1 MKNLFKSSF
10 MAIAAVVLSFCACT
24 EPAEEAPAQV
34 YFPKENGGRVEIA
47 IDAMSFDVALNRV
60 GEGASASVPVTVMA
74 DSLAAAWFE
83 FPAVAEFANASK
95 SAVYTVTLKEGAVL
109 EYDRFAK
116 ITLSIAGEYA
126 AALGN
131 ALYSFEVGVPASWSE
146 WEKVGEGTYYP
157 SVYWSGEQEG
167 LSVYYRECL
176 VNDADAQ
183 YCIQG
188 IGNTMNLTVEF
199 DRQTG
204 ACQVLPQYAATN
216 YKYGQVTVSDVLH
229 SPLSDVESTYEEYPC
244 TYDAER
250 GLFTFNLAYIVST
263 QWGGNADESFGCG
276 IEKFQLDGFEVDVP
290 EPWSEW
296 EKMGEG
302 TYYPSVYWSGE
313 QEGLSVYYREC
324 LANETDAQF
333 CIQGIENTMNL
344 TVEYDRLTGAC
355 QVLPQYAATN
365 YKYGQVTVSDV
376 LHSPLSDVE
385 STYEEY
391 PCTYDAERGLFT
403 FNLAYIVSTQW
414 GGNADESFG
423 CGIEKFQ
430 LDGFVKLDADY
441 SFAMQFR
448 GHYIDAD
455 GVDNAVISVSKGADV
470 GGCLMA
476 VVAADNNTDA
486 TVQGMLAG
494 NVPCDTLIAGGF
506 YACPMTASGNY
517 KAVAITY
524 NADGELIETHT
535 VEFEFWVAAD
545 SNPWKSLGYAKYTDD
560 VIAPL
565 LGAAVPAYYVQVLES
580 KGQPGLFRLVDPYGP
595 LFPMYQ
601 SAESYKDGSYIE
613 IDATDPQ
620 GVWIVGWQSTGFNI
634 LDKGLVS
641 ITSSAWYQANE
652 LGATKDEVKEAGYC
666 GTYANGVITFP
677 ANGIFAAIGDKAY
690 YANRN
695 AAFALDMTDMLE
707 SLPAEAAASR
717 SIAARMMM
725 EIKAKTMGHVARFKK
740 IDNSFLTPQQ

>member
-1 MKNLFKSSF
+1 MKNLLKSSF

-83 FPAVAEFANASK
+83 FPAVVEFANASK

-109 EYDRFAK
+109 EYDRYAK

-131 ALYSFEVGVPASWSE
+131 ALYSFEVGVPAPWSE

-167 LSVYYRECL
+167 LSLYYRECL
-176 VNDADAQ
+176 ANDADAQ

-199 DRQTG
+199 DRQGG

-216 YKYGQVTVSDVLH
+216 YKYGQVTVTDVPH
-229 SPLSDVESTYEEYPC
+229 SPLAAVE
-244 TYDAER
+244 
-250 GLFTFNLAYIVST
+250 G
-263 QWGGNADESFGCG
+263 
-276 IEKFQLDGFEVDVP
+276 
-290 EPWSEW
+290 
-296 EKMGEG
+296 
-302 TYYPSVYWSGE
+302 
-313 QEGLSVYYREC
+313 
-324 LANETDAQF
+324 
-333 CIQGIENTMNL
+333 
-344 TVEYDRLTGAC
+344 
-355 QVLPQYAATN
+355 
-365 YKYGQVTVSDV
+365 
-376 LHSPLSDVE
+376 
-385 STYEEY
+385 TYEEY

-506 YACPMTASGNY
+506 YACPMSASGNY

-524 NADGELIETHT
+524 NTDGEVIEPHT

-545 SNPWKSLGYAKYTDD
+545 SNPWTSLGYAKYTDD
-560 VIAPL
+560 VVAPL
-565 LGAAVPAYYVQVLES
+565 LGATVPAYYVQVLES
-580 KGQPGLFRLVDPYGP
+580 KEQPGLFRLLDPYGP
-595 LFPMYQ
+595 AFPMYQ

-641 ITSSAWYQANE
+641 ITSDAWYQANA
-652 LGATKDEVKEAGYC
+652 LGATKDEVKEVGYC

-677 ANGIFAAIGDKAY
+677 VNGILWSVGDQ
-690 YANRN
+690 
-695 AAFALDMTDMLE
+695 AFYGNTSGAFVLDMTNLLE
-707 SLPAEAAASR
+707 SIPAEEGAESAAPVV
-717 SIAARMMM
+717 RMGMKPQG
-725 EIKAKTMGHVARFKK
+725 KAVGKVSLFKR

>member
-1 MKNLFKSSF
+1 MLFMKKLLKGCFLAF
-10 MAIAAVVLSFCACT
+10 AAVVLGFTACT
-24 EPAEEAPAQV
+24 EPVEVPPAQV
-34 YFPKENGGRVEIA
+34 YFSKDNDGRVDIA
-47 IDAMSFDVALNRV
+47 IDANSFDVTLNRLDAD
-60 GEGASASVPVTVMA
+60 GSALVPITVTA

-83 FPAVAEFANASK
+83 LPGTVEFTDTAL
-95 SAVYTVTLKEGAVL
+95 SAVYTITVKDGAVL
-109 EYDRFAK
+109 EYDKYAG
-116 ITLSIAGEYA
+116 ISLAVAGENA
-126 AALGN
+126 AALGKTVH
-131 ALYSFEVGVPASWSE
+131 SFEVGVPAPWSE

-157 SVYWSGEQEG
+157 SVYWSGEQES
-167 LSVYYRECL
+167 LSLYYRECL

-199 DRQTG
+199 DRQGG

-216 YKYGQVTVSDVLH
+216 YKYGQVTVSDVPH
-229 SPLSDVESTYEEYPC
+229 SPLSAVE
-244 TYDAER
+244 
-250 GLFTFNLAYIVST
+250 G
-263 QWGGNADESFGCG
+263 
-276 IEKFQLDGFEVDVP
+276 
-290 EPWSEW
+290 
-296 EKMGEG
+296 
-302 TYYPSVYWSGE
+302 
-313 QEGLSVYYREC
+313 
-324 LANETDAQF
+324 
-333 CIQGIENTMNL
+333 
-344 TVEYDRLTGAC
+344 
-355 QVLPQYAATN
+355 
-365 YKYGQVTVSDV
+365 
-376 LHSPLSDVE
+376 
-385 STYEEY
+385 TYEEY

-486 TVQGMLAG
+486 VVQGMLAG

-506 YACPMTASGNY
+506 YACPMSASGNY

-524 NADGELIETHT
+524 NADGEVIEPHT

-545 SNPWKSLGYAKYTDD
+545 SNPWTSLGYAKYTDD
-560 VIAPL
+560 VVAPL
-565 LGAAVPAYYVQVLES
+565 LGATVPAYYVQVLES
-580 KGQPGLFRLVDPYGP
+580 KEQPGLFRLLDPYGP
-595 LFPMYQ
+595 AFPMYQ

-641 ITSSAWYQANE
+641 ITSDAWYQANA
-652 LGATKDEVKEAGYC
+652 LGATKEEVKEAGFC

-677 ANGIFAAIGDKAY
+677 VNGILWSVGDQAFY
-690 YANRN
+690 GNTSGE
-695 AAFALDMTDMLE
+695 FALDITNLLE
-707 SLPAEAAASR
+707 SIPAEEGAESATPVV
-717 SIAARMMM
+717 RMGMKPQG
-725 EIKAKTMGHVARFKK
+725 KAVGKVSLFKR

>member
-1 MKNLFKSSF
+1 MRFMKNLFKSSF

-83 FPAVAEFANASK
+83 FPAVVEFANASK

-131 ALYSFEVGVPASWSE
+131 ALYSFEVGVPA
-146 WEKVGEGTYYP
+146 
-157 SVYWSGEQEG
+157 
-167 LSVYYRECL
+167 
-176 VNDADAQ
+176 
-183 YCIQG
+183 
-188 IGNTMNLTVEF
+188 
-199 DRQTG
+199 
-204 ACQVLPQYAATN
+204 
-216 YKYGQVTVSDVLH
+216 
-229 SPLSDVESTYEEYPC
+229 
-244 TYDAER
+244 
-250 GLFTFNLAYIVST
+250 
-263 QWGGNADESFGCG
+263 
-276 IEKFQLDGFEVDVP
+276 
-290 EPWSEW
+290 PWSEW

-376 LHSPLSDVE
+376 LHSPVPVVRNADDE
-385 STYEEY
+385 S
-391 PCTYDAERGLFT
+391 PCTYDEEKGLFT
-403 FNLAYIVSTQW
+403 FNLAYVVSMQM

-430 LDGFVKLDADY
+430 LDGFVEPDY
-441 SFAMQFR
+441 SLSMQFR
-448 GHYIDAD
+448 GHYLDAN
-455 GVDNAVISVSKGADV
+455 GMDNAVVSVSKGAGVARYMMTVV
-470 GGCLMA
+470 G
-476 VVAADNNTDA
+476 ADENTDEIA
-486 TVQGMLAG
+486 GGMLAG
-494 NVPCDTLIAGGF
+494 SVACDTLTEGGF
-506 YACPMTASGNY
+506 YAYPITASGDY

-524 NADGELIETHT
+524 SAEGEVIAAHT
-535 VEFEFWVAAD
+535 MEFKFWVAAD

-565 LGAAVPAYYVQVLES
+565 LGATVPAYYVQVLES
-580 KGQPGLFRLVDPYGP
+580 KELPGLFRLVDPYGP
-595 LFPMYQ
+595 LSPMYQ
-601 SAESYKDGSYIE
+601 SAESYKAGSYIE

-641 ITSSAWYQANE
+641 ITSYAWYRANE
-652 LGATKDEVKEAGYC
+652 LGATKEDVKEVGYC

-677 ANGIFAAIGDKAY
+677 VNGILWSVGDQAY
-690 YANRN
+690 YGNTSGE
-695 AAFALDMTDMLE
+695 FALDMTNLLE
-707 SLPAEAAASR
+707 SIPAEEGGASAAPVV
-717 SIAARMMM
+717 RMGMKPQG
-725 EIKAKTMGHVARFKK
+725 KAVGKVSLFKK

>member
-83 FPAVAEFANASK
+83 FPAVVEFANASK

-131 ALYSFEVGVPASWSE
+131 ALYSFEVGVPA
-146 WEKVGEGTYYP
+146 
-157 SVYWSGEQEG
+157 
-167 LSVYYRECL
+167 
-176 VNDADAQ
+176 
-183 YCIQG
+183 
-188 IGNTMNLTVEF
+188 
-199 DRQTG
+199 
-204 ACQVLPQYAATN
+204 
-216 YKYGQVTVSDVLH
+216 
-229 SPLSDVESTYEEYPC
+229 
-244 TYDAER
+244 
-250 GLFTFNLAYIVST
+250 
-263 QWGGNADESFGCG
+263 
-276 IEKFQLDGFEVDVP
+276 
-290 EPWSEW
+290 PWSEW
-296 EKMGEG
+296 ENMGEG

-344 TVEYDRLTGAC
+344 TVEYDRLTAAC

-376 LHSPLSDVE
+376 LHSPVPVVRNADDE
-385 STYEEY
+385 S
-391 PCTYDAERGLFT
+391 PCTYDEEKGLFT

-470 GGCLMA
+470 GGCLIA

-486 TVQGMLAG
+486 IVQGMLAG

-524 NADGELIETHT
+524 NADGEVIEPHT

-580 KGQPGLFRLVDPYGP
+580 KENPGLFRLLDPYGP
-595 LFPMYQ
+595 AFPMYQ
-601 SAESYKDGSYIE
+601 SAESYKAGSYIE

-641 ITSSAWYQANE
+641 ITSDAWYKAND
-652 LGATKDEVKEAGYC
+652 LGATKEEVKEADYC

-677 ANGIFAAIGDKAY
+677 VNGILWSVGDQAFY
-690 YANRN
+690 GNTSG
-695 AAFALDMTDMLE
+695 AFALDMTNLLE
-707 SLPAEAAASR
+707 SIPAEEGSESAAP
-717 SIAARMMM
+717 AAR
-725 EIKAKTMGHVARFKK
+725 KAVKFQGEAMGKVSLFKK
-740 IDNSFLTPQQ
+740 IDNSFLTPTDAVIE

>member
-83 FPAVAEFANASK
+83 FPAVVEFANASK

-131 ALYSFEVGVPASWSE
+131 ALYSFEVGVPA
-146 WEKVGEGTYYP
+146 
-157 SVYWSGEQEG
+157 
-167 LSVYYRECL
+167 
-176 VNDADAQ
+176 
-183 YCIQG
+183 
-188 IGNTMNLTVEF
+188 
-199 DRQTG
+199 
-204 ACQVLPQYAATN
+204 
-216 YKYGQVTVSDVLH
+216 
-229 SPLSDVESTYEEYPC
+229 
-244 TYDAER
+244 
-250 GLFTFNLAYIVST
+250 
-263 QWGGNADESFGCG
+263 
-276 IEKFQLDGFEVDVP
+276 
-290 EPWSEW
+290 PWSEW

-376 LHSPLSDVE
+376 LHSPVPVVRNADDE
-385 STYEEY
+385 S
-391 PCTYDAERGLFT
+391 PCTYDEEKGLFT
-403 FNLAYIVSTQW
+403 FNLAYVVSIQW

-524 NADGELIETHT
+524 SAEGEVIEPHT

-580 KGQPGLFRLVDPYGP
+580 KEQPGLFRLVDPYGP

-620 GVWIVGWQSTGFNI
+620 GVWIVGWQSTGFYA
-634 LDKGLVS
+634 LDYGHLS
-641 ITSSAWYQANE
+641 ITSDAWYQANE
-652 LGATKDEVKEAGYC
+652 LGATKDDVKEVGYC
-666 GTYANGVITFP
+666 GTYTNGVITFP
-677 ANGIFAAIGDKAY
+677 VNGILISLGGKAY
-690 YANRN
+690 YGNRN
-695 AAFALDMTDMLE
+695 GAFALDMTNMLE
-707 SLPAEAAASR
+707 TIPEEGGESAAPVV
-717 SIAARMMM
+717 RMGMKPQG
-725 EIKAKTMGHVARFKK
+725 KAVGKVSFFKR

>member
-60 GEGASASVPVTVMA
+60 GEGASASVPVTIMA

-83 FPAVAEFANASK
+83 FPAVVEFANASK

-131 ALYSFEVGVPASWSE
+131 ALYSFEVGVPAPWSE

-167 LSVYYRECL
+167 LSLYYRECL

-199 DRQTG
+199 DRQGGT
-204 ACQVLPQYAATN
+204 CQVLPQYAATN
-216 YKYGQVTVSDVLH
+216 YKYGQVTVSDVPH
-229 SPLSDVESTYEEYPC
+229 SPLSAVE
-244 TYDAER
+244 
-250 GLFTFNLAYIVST
+250 G
-263 QWGGNADESFGCG
+263 
-276 IEKFQLDGFEVDVP
+276 
-290 EPWSEW
+290 
-296 EKMGEG
+296 
-302 TYYPSVYWSGE
+302 
-313 QEGLSVYYREC
+313 
-324 LANETDAQF
+324 
-333 CIQGIENTMNL
+333 
-344 TVEYDRLTGAC
+344 
-355 QVLPQYAATN
+355 
-365 YKYGQVTVSDV
+365 
-376 LHSPLSDVE
+376 
-385 STYEEY
+385 TYEEY

-524 NADGELIETHT
+524 NADGEVIEPHT

-545 SNPWKSLGYAKYTDD
+545 SNPWTSLGYAKYTDD
-560 VIAPL
+560 LVAPL
-565 LGAAVPAYYVQVLES
+565 LGATVPAYYVQVLES
-580 KGQPGLFRLVDPYGP
+580 KEQPGLFRLLDPYGP
-595 LFPMYQ
+595 AFPMYQ

-641 ITSSAWYQANE
+641 ITSYAWYKANE
-652 LGATKDEVKEAGYC
+652 LGATKDEVKEVGYC

-677 ANGIFAAIGDKAY
+677 VNGILWSVGDQ
-690 YANRN
+690 
-695 AAFALDMTDMLE
+695 AFYGNTSGAFVLDMTNLLE
-707 SLPAEAAASR
+707 SIPAEEGAESAAPVV
-717 SIAARMMM
+717 RMGMKPQG
-725 EIKAKTMGHVARFKK
+725 KAVGKVSLFKK

>member
-1 MKNLFKSSF
+1 MRFMKNLFKSSF
-10 MAIAAVVLSFCACT
+10 MAIAAVILSFCACT

-83 FPAVAEFANASK
+83 FPAVVEFANASK

-131 ALYSFEVGVPASWSE
+131 ALYSFEVGVPA
-146 WEKVGEGTYYP
+146 
-157 SVYWSGEQEG
+157 
-167 LSVYYRECL
+167 
-176 VNDADAQ
+176 
-183 YCIQG
+183 
-188 IGNTMNLTVEF
+188 
-199 DRQTG
+199 
-204 ACQVLPQYAATN
+204 
-216 YKYGQVTVSDVLH
+216 
-229 SPLSDVESTYEEYPC
+229 
-244 TYDAER
+244 
-250 GLFTFNLAYIVST
+250 
-263 QWGGNADESFGCG
+263 
-276 IEKFQLDGFEVDVP
+276 
-290 EPWSEW
+290 PWSEW

-376 LHSPLSDVE
+376 LHSPVPVVRNADDE
-385 STYEEY
+385 SPCAYDEEK
-391 PCTYDAERGLFT
+391 GLFT
-403 FNLAYIVSTQW
+403 FNLAYVVSMQM

-476 VVAADNNTDA
+476 VVAADNNTDV

-524 NADGELIETHT
+524 NADGEVIEPHT

-565 LGAAVPAYYVQVLES
+565 LGAAVVPAYYVQVLES
-580 KGQPGLFRLVDPYGP
+580 KEQPGLFRLVDRK
-595 LFPMYQ
+595 
-601 SAESYKDGSYIE
+601 S
-613 IDATDPQ
+613 
-620 GVWIVGWQSTGFNI
+620 VV
-634 LDKGLVS
+634 
-641 ITSSAWYQANE
+641 
-652 LGATKDEVKEAGYC
+652 
-666 GTYANGVITFP
+666 
-677 ANGIFAAIGDKAY
+677 
-690 YANRN
+690 
-695 AAFALDMTDMLE
+695 
-707 SLPAEAAASR
+707 
-717 SIAARMMM
+717 
-725 EIKAKTMGHVARFKK
+725 
-740 IDNSFLTPQQ
+740 

>member
-1 MKNLFKSSF
+1 VK
-10 MAIAAVVLSFCACT
+10 
-24 EPAEEAPAQV
+24 
-34 YFPKENGGRVEIA
+34 
-47 IDAMSFDVALNRV
+47 D
-60 GEGASASVPVTVMA
+60 
-74 DSLAAAWFE
+74 
-83 FPAVAEFANASK
+83 
-95 SAVYTVTLKEGAVL
+95 GAVL
-109 EYDRFAK
+109 EYDKYAG
-116 ITLSIAGEYA
+116 ISLAVAGENA
-126 AALGN
+126 AALGKTVH
-131 ALYSFEVGVPASWSE
+131 SFEVGVPAPWSE

-167 LSVYYRECL
+167 LSLYYRECL

-199 DRQTG
+199 DRQGG

-216 YKYGQVTVSDVLH
+216 YKYGQVTVTDVPH
-229 SPLSDVESTYEEYPC
+229 SPLSAVE
-244 TYDAER
+244 
-250 GLFTFNLAYIVST
+250 G
-263 QWGGNADESFGCG
+263 
-276 IEKFQLDGFEVDVP
+276 
-290 EPWSEW
+290 
-296 EKMGEG
+296 
-302 TYYPSVYWSGE
+302 
-313 QEGLSVYYREC
+313 
-324 LANETDAQF
+324 
-333 CIQGIENTMNL
+333 
-344 TVEYDRLTGAC
+344 
-355 QVLPQYAATN
+355 
-365 YKYGQVTVSDV
+365 
-376 LHSPLSDVE
+376 
-385 STYEEY
+385 TYEEY

-524 NADGELIETHT
+524 NADGEVIEPHT

-545 SNPWKSLGYAKYTDD
+545 SNPWTSLGYAKYTDD

-565 LGAAVPAYYVQVLES
+565 LGATVPAYYVQVLES
-580 KGQPGLFRLVDPYGP
+580 KEQPGLFRLLDPYGP
-595 LFPMYQ
+595 AFPMYQ

-641 ITSSAWYQANE
+641 ITSDAWYQANA
-652 LGATKDEVKEAGYC
+652 LGATKEEVKEVGYC

-677 ANGIFAAIGDKAY
+677 VNGILWSVGDQ
-690 YANRN
+690 
-695 AAFALDMTDMLE
+695 AFYGNTSGAFVLDMTNLLE
-707 SLPAEAAASR
+707 SIPTEEGAESAAPVV
-717 SIAARMMM
+717 RMGMKPQG
-725 EIKAKTMGHVARFKK
+725 KAVGKVSLFKK
-740 IDNSFLTPQQ
+740 IDNSFLTPLQ

>member
-83 FPAVAEFANASK
+83 FPAVVEFANASK

-131 ALYSFEVGVPASWSE
+131 ALYSFEVGVPA
-146 WEKVGEGTYYP
+146 
-157 SVYWSGEQEG
+157 
-167 LSVYYRECL
+167 
-176 VNDADAQ
+176 
-183 YCIQG
+183 
-188 IGNTMNLTVEF
+188 
-199 DRQTG
+199 
-204 ACQVLPQYAATN
+204 
-216 YKYGQVTVSDVLH
+216 
-229 SPLSDVESTYEEYPC
+229 
-244 TYDAER
+244 
-250 GLFTFNLAYIVST
+250 
-263 QWGGNADESFGCG
+263 
-276 IEKFQLDGFEVDVP
+276 
-290 EPWSEW
+290 PWSEW

-376 LHSPLSDVE
+376 LHSPLAAVE
-385 STYEEY
+385 GTYEEY

-430 LDGFVKLDADY
+430 LDGFLKLDADY

-494 NVPCDTLIAGGF
+494 NVPCDTLTAGGF

-524 NADGELIETHT
+524 NADGEVIEPHT

-545 SNPWKSLGYAKYTDD
+545 SNPWISLGYAKYTDD

-565 LGAAVPAYYVQVLES
+565 LGATVPAYYVQVLES
-580 KGQPGLFRLVDPYGP
+580 KENPGLFRLVDPYGP

-620 GVWIVGWQSTGFNI
+620 GVWIVGWQSTGFYA
-634 LDKGLVS
+634 LDYGHLS
-641 ITSSAWYQANE
+641 ITSDAWYQANAWD
-652 LGATKDEVKEAGYC
+652 ATKDEVKKAGLC
-666 GTYANGVITFP
+666 GTYANGVIEFP
-677 ANGIFAAIGDKAY
+677 VKGILWSVGDQAFYGNTKGE
-690 YANRN
+690 
-695 AAFALDMTDMLE
+695 FALDMTNLLE
-707 SLPAEAAASR
+707 SIPAEEGSESAAP
-717 SIAARMMM
+717 AAR
-725 EIKAKTMGHVARFKK
+725 KAVKFQGEAIGKVSLFKK
-740 IDNSFLTPQQ
+740 IDNSFLTPTDAVIE